1 MKKIQTKLLVFLLC
15 AIGFSACEK
24 DYGPRLAPLQDA
36 VAPIPITV
44 DNQEYFERFPVI
56 TTKVD
61 TAAGSASS
69 TAAFSIT
76 LSIPVDKGNI
86 KEITKVGTGNSGA
99 LYVQNGSYPNYLS
112 VPIAGNGSNKITFT
126 SNLDEVRS
134 YNSSLSATFKN
145 MPNLAVKNP
154 AFTFTGNSTGKKGTL
169 TPNVNLQTPNQL
181 RYFFLITLED
191 GTQLIST
198 EVDIRLL

>member
-1 MKKIQTKLLVFLLC
+1 MKKIHSKLLVFLLC

-36 VAPIPITV
+36 VAPIPVSV

-61 TAAGSASS
+61 TAAGAAKS
-69 TAAFSIT
+69 TASFSVE
-76 LSIPVDKGNI
+76 LSIPADKGKI
-86 KEITKVGTGNSGA
+86 KEITKVGTGSSGI
-99 LYVQNGSYPNYLS
+99 LYVQNGSYPNYPG
-112 VPIAGNGSNKITFT
+112 VPVAGNGTNKITFT
-126 SNLDEVRS
+126 SNLNEVRS
-134 YNSSLSATFKN
+134 YNSSLSATFKS
-145 MPNLAVKNP
+145 MPDLTVTNP
-154 AFTFTGNSTGKKGTL
+154 AFTFSGNSTGKKGTL
-169 TPNVNLQTPNQL
+169 TPNVNPQTPNQL
-181 RYFFLITLED
+181 RYFFLLTLED